1 MLVTLPGSYRIARHS
16 QPTPIMGIPMSITT
30 TEHYHAV
37 VVSLKGE
44 FFGSIQG
51 PVFSETLAQL
61 RRDGKTNIVFDLSR
75 TTLMDSSGIGVLIE
89 ALKELRSLGGDLRL
103 AELET
108 KMRNLFLMT
117 RLLGEV
123 FEIFDT
129 VDEAVESF
137 AEPVLA

>member
-1 MLVTLPGSYRIARHS
+1 
-16 QPTPIMGIPMSITT
+16 MSITT
-30 TEHYHAV
+30 SEHYHAV
-37 VVSLKGE
+37 AIRLKGE

-51 PVFSETLAQL
+51 KAFRDAVARL
-61 RRDGKTNIVFDLSR
+61 REEGKTNIVFDLSR
-75 TTLMDSSGIGVLIE
+75 TTLMDSSGVGVLIE
-89 ALKELRSLGGDLRL
+89 TAEELRKIEGDLRL

-129 VDEAVESF
+129 VDEAVKSF
-137 AEPVLA
+137 SAAPDAA

>member
-1 MLVTLPGSYRIARHS
+1 
-16 QPTPIMGIPMSITT
+16 MSITT
-30 TEHYHAV
+30 SEHYHAV
-37 VVSLKGE
+37 SIRLKGE

-51 PVFSETLAQL
+51 QPF
-61 RRDGKTNIVFDLSR
+61 RDAIAKLIEEGKTNVVFDLSQ

-89 ALKELRSLGGDLRL
+89 TAEELRTHNGDLRM

-123 FEIFDT
+123 FQIFDT
-129 VDEAVESF
+129 VDEALESF
-137 AEPVLA
+137 AETAAE

>member
-1 MLVTLPGSYRIARHS
+1 
-16 QPTPIMGIPMSITT
+16 MSITI

-37 VVSLKGE
+37 ALKLKGE

-51 PVFSETLAQL
+51 KAFRDAVATL
-61 RRDGKTNIVFDLSR
+61 REKGKTNIVFDLSQ

-89 ALKELRSLGGDLRL
+89 TAQELRTHNGDLRM
-103 AELET
+103 AELEA

-123 FEIFDT
+123 FQIFDT

-137 AEPVLA
+137 SAAPDAA

>member
-1 MLVTLPGSYRIARHS
+1 
-16 QPTPIMGIPMSITT
+16 MSITT

-37 VVSLKGE
+37 AVRLKGE

-51 PVFSETLAQL
+51 KAFRDAVAKL
-61 RRDGKTNIVFDLSR
+61 REERKTNIVFDLSQ

-89 ALKELRSLGGDLRL
+89 TAKELRAIDGDLRL
-103 AELET
+103 AEVET

-129 VDEAVESF
+129 VDDAVESF
-137 AEPVLA
+137 SATPDAA

>member
-1 MLVTLPGSYRIARHS
+1 
-16 QPTPIMGIPMSITT
+16 MSIST

-51 PVFSETLAQL
+51 PAFKEAIAAH
-61 RRDGKTNIVFDLSR
+61 RDNGKHNIVFDLSH

-89 ALKELRSLGGDLRL
+89 TMEALRSKGGDLRL
-103 AELET
+103 AELEK

-117 RLLGEV
+117 RLLGDV
-123 FEIFDT
+123 FKIFDT

-137 AEPVLA
+137 AEPVTD